1 MSYTPQ
7 TPLVEQRHAGGFIV
21 SLANGHQSI
30 DQVLLTE
37 GFGRVEAGTV
47 LADAASTYTAAGTA
61 TTGNTGN
68 GTMSDAVAQ
77 APALA
82 GTYVVTFTSKKE
94 FLVVNPS
101 GASVPAQGGTID
113 LDGAGVVDS
122 PGVVGTVFNSQGIGF
137 LITAGTKAFVSG
149 DSFTI
154 AVTETGGGW
163 TPFNSTSTDVT
174 AYGLLY
180 RLTDTTNGS
189 ATAAAVVRNA
199 EVNGS
204 ELVWDSSLTA
214 AQQNT
219 AIAAL
224 KSQGVVSR

>member
-37 GFGRVEAGTV
+37 GFGRIEAGTV
-47 LADAASTYTAAGTA
+47 LADAASTYTATGTA
-61 TTGNTGN
+61 TTANTGT

-77 APALA
+77 APALM
-82 GTYVVTFTSKKE
+82 GTYVVTFTSKTE
-94 FLVVNPS
+94 FSVVNPN
-101 GASVPAQGGTID
+101 GAPVPAQGGTID
-113 LDGAGVVDS
+113 LEGEGVVDS
-122 PGVVGTVFNSQGIGF
+122 PGTTGTVFNSQGIGF
-137 LITAGTKAFVSG
+137 LITVGTKAFIVG
-149 DSFTI
+149 DSFTL

-163 TPFNSTSTDVT
+163 TPLSSTSADVT

-180 RLTDTTNGS
+180 RVTDTSHGS

-204 ELVWDSSLTA
+204 ELVWDSSLSA
-214 AQQNT
+214 AQQDA

-224 KSQGVVSR
+224 KAQGILSR